1 MPAFYAIAMAF
12 GVLTT
17 GVTAPDA
24 KHWSGAD
31 RSPTSTTLSTFYGT
45 KFTRHAD
52 RREGGRFG
60 RGADAGLQDG
70 RVRPILLIAENA

>member
-24 KHWSGAD
+24 KHWSG
-31 RSPTSTTLSTFYGT
+31 
-45 KFTRHAD
+45 
-52 RREGGRFG
+52 GGSQPNF
-60 RGADAGLQDG
+60 DD
-70 RVRPILLIAENA
+70 PIDVL